1 MRIMNSNNYTV
12 KQHIMHHKFLPYTF
26 VLISLLFST
35 ISFSQTEQ
43 DLISE
48 ANRLGVNSR
57 EKAIKELSA
66 RGISESQAKE
76 MAQLRGIDFDTFL
89 DDYLK
94 NNKVSS
100 KAAKA
105 TVSNDVVTDLKVT
118 SAPVVVS
125 VPTPPKVVVEKDIK
139 NYFGYDIFVNNPF
152 GQKEYLLGNIDEGYI
167 LAPGDELRITV
178 FGDNNLEFVSKI
190 DLNGNISFPNLGVFF
205 AAGNSFAT
213 VKNRLKIFLGKYY
226 SGLLSSPNR
235 TFLDVSLTQIRPV
248 KVSVLGNVTTPG
260 PHLVNGLATV
270 LNALY
275 ASGGISTSGTLR
287 DVKVYRNNKLIKTID
302 LYDYIT
308 QGNID
313 QDIRLSNNDVLFVGP
328 RISSVT
334 LKGEVKKEA
343 IYEIKE
349 GETLESLFKF
359 SGGLSAVASTSAV
372 NISRIKPFKDRNQE
386 LVFDR
391 FLTTVN
397 YSNQDNAEG
406 FALTDGDEVTVQE
419 ILAKQKN
426 KVFIEGN
433 VNAPGSYA
441 LDIYKDLKTLINS
454 GAKGVSINT
463 YFQKLDI
470 NREDSQGNLSFK
482 TYNLS
487 SVLNDKIAVS
497 LQENDRIK
505 IYSLEEVRGEQ
516 KVTIS
521 GFVSEPK
528 TVFWSEKLSIFDLIF
543 QSVSYDEL
551 EFQSKVLT
559 SRLDLKRFDEQ
570 TGLYN
575 LTQYSLDRLEDLK
588 ATYLMP
594 KDEVV
599 LYTKSVSE
607 DISPTFR
614 VLGKVTNSGE
624 FSLGNS
630 MYVEDAI
637 LMAGGFLEDAEKT
650 VVNINRL
657 DRDLETGSYSKLE
670 TYQLDMDYL
679 LGITKTPSNPFI
691 LQNKDIV
698 TVFAPIRAFEQ
709 PVISVRGEVKYPQ
722 NIVLD
727 NDQVSMKK
735 IIDLAGGFTTNSNIK
750 SSYIVRDSLKLFI
763 DIDKSLTDS
772 STFLIDEDILVIGSN
787 LDPIKTSGGL
797 VNPTIF
803 SWDKGKKAKYYIKKS
818 GGTKKRIESMVVLQ
832 SNGKSEKIGLFKNP
846 KIYPGAQIIVTEKP
860 EKIDDGKNK
869 FLDDFVRIFSV
880 VTGALTTIILTKNL

>member
-1 MRIMNSNNYTV
+1 MNSNNYTV
-12 KQHIMHHKFLPYTF
+12 KQHAMDHKFLPYTF
-26 VLISLLFST
+26 VIISFLFST

-43 DLISE
+43 DVISE
-48 ANRLGVNSR
+48 ANRLEINSR
-57 EKAIKELSA
+57 EKAISELAS

-76 MAQLRGIDFDTFL
+76 MAQLRGIDFDSFL
-89 DDYLK
+89 DNYLK
-94 NNKVSS
+94 NNNAGS

-118 SAPVVVS
+118 SAPLVVS
-125 VPTPPKVVVEKDIK
+125 VPTPPKVVVENDIK

-152 GQKEYLLGNIDEGYI
+152 GQKEYLVGNIDEGYI

-213 VKNRLKIFLGKYY
+213 VKNRLKVFLGKYY

-260 PHLVNGLATV
+260 PHLVNGMATV

-313 QDIRLSNNDVLFVGP
+313 QDIRLANNDVLFVGP

-334 LKGEVKKEA
+334 LQGEVKKAA

-349 GETLESLFKF
+349 GETLEDLFKY
-359 SGGLSAVASTSAV
+359 SGGLSAVASTNAV
-372 NISRIKPFKDRNQE
+372 NVSRIKPFKDRNQE

-397 YSNQDNAEG
+397 YSNQNSKG
-406 FALTDGDEVTVQE
+406 FVLTDGDVVTVQE
-419 ILAKQKN
+419 ILTKQKN

-441 LDIYKDLKTLINS
+441 LDIYKDLKTLINT

-470 NREDSQGNLSFK
+470 NSEDSQGNLSFK

-487 SVLNDKIAVS
+487 SVLNDKVTVA

-516 KVTIS
+516 TVTIS

-528 TVFWSEKLSIFDLIF
+528 TVFWSENLSIFDLIF

-575 LTQYSLDRLEDLK
+575 
-588 ATYLMP
+588 YLN
-594 KDEVV
+594 
-599 LYTKSVSE
+599 T
-607 DISPTFR
+607 
-614 VLGKVTNSGE
+614 
-624 FSLGNS
+624 
-630 MYVEDAI
+630 A
-637 LMAGGFLEDAEKT
+637 
-650 VVNINRL
+650 
-657 DRDLETGSYSKLE
+657 
-670 TYQLDMDYL
+670 
-679 LGITKTPSNPFI
+679 
-691 LQNKDIV
+691 
-698 TVFAPIRAFEQ
+698 
-709 PVISVRGEVKYPQ
+709 
-722 NIVLD
+722 
-727 NDQVSMKK
+727 
-735 IIDLAGGFTTNSNIK
+735 
-750 SSYIVRDSLKLFI
+750 
-763 DIDKSLTDS
+763 
-772 STFLIDEDILVIGSN
+772 
-787 LDPIKTSGGL
+787 
-797 VNPTIF
+797 
-803 SWDKGKKAKYYIKKS
+803 
-818 GGTKKRIESMVVLQ
+818 
-832 SNGKSEKIGLFKNP
+832 
-846 KIYPGAQIIVTEKP
+846 
-860 EKIDDGKNK
+860 
-869 FLDDFVRIFSV
+869 
-880 VTGALTTIILTKNL
+880 

>member
-1 MRIMNSNNYTV
+1 MNSNNYTV
-12 KQHIMHHKFLPYTF
+12 KQHAMHHKFLPYTF
-26 VLISLLFST
+26 VIISFLFST

-43 DLISE
+43 DVISE
-48 ANRLGVNSR
+48 ANRLEINSR
-57 EKAIKELSA
+57 EKAISELAS

-76 MAQLRGIDFDTFL
+76 MAQLRGIDFDSFL
-89 DDYLK
+89 DNYLK
-94 NNKVSS
+94 NNNAGS
-100 KAAKA
+100 KASKA

-152 GQKEYLLGNIDEGYI
+152 GQKEYLVGNIDEGYI

-213 VKNRLKIFLGKYY
+213 VKNRLKVFLGKYY

-260 PHLVNGLATV
+260 PHLVNGMATV

-313 QDIRLSNNDVLFVGP
+313 QDIRLANNDVLFVGP

-334 LKGEVKKEA
+334 LQGEVKKAA
-343 IYEIKE
+343 IYEIKD
-349 GETLESLFKF
+349 GETLEDLFKY
-359 SGGLSAVASTSAV
+359 SGGLSAVASTNAV
-372 NISRIKPFKDRNQE
+372 NVSRIKPFKDRNQE

-397 YSNQDNAEG
+397 YSNQNSKG
-406 FALTDGDEVTVQE
+406 FVITDGDVVTVQE
-419 ILAKQKN
+419 ILTKQKN
-426 KVFIEGN
+426 RVFIEGN

-441 LDIYKDLKTLINS
+441 LDIYKDLKTLINT

-470 NREDSQGNLSFK
+470 NSEDSQGNLSFK

-487 SVLNDKIAVS
+487 SVLNDKVTVS

-528 TVFWSEKLSIFDLIF
+528 TVFWSENLSIFDLIF

-575 LTQYSLDRLEDLK
+575 LSQYSIDKLEDLK
-588 ATYLMP
+588 TTYLMP

-607 DISPTFR
+607 DTNPTIR
-614 VLGKVTNSGE
+614 VLGKVANSGE
-624 FSLGNS
+624 FSLAKS

-650 VVNINRL
+650 YVNINRL
-657 DRDLETGSYSKLE
+657 DRDIETGSYSKLE
-670 TYQLDMDYL
+670 TYQVDMDYL

-735 IIDLAGGFTTNSNIK
+735 IIDLAGGLTTNSNIK
-750 SSYIVRDSLKLFI
+750 SSYIVRDSLKLFV
-763 DIDKSLTDS
+763 DLDKSLNNN

-832 SNGKSEKIGLFKNP
+832 ANGKSEKIGLFQNP
-846 KIYPGAQIIVTEKP
+846 TIYPGAQIIITEKP

-869 FLDDFVRIFSV
+869 FLDDFVRIFGV

>member
-1 MRIMNSNNYTV
+1 MNSNNYTV
-12 KQHIMHHKFLPYTF
+12 KQHAMHHKFLPYTF
-26 VLISLLFST
+26 VIISFLFST

-43 DLISE
+43 DVISE
-48 ANRLGVNSR
+48 ANRLEINSR
-57 EKAIKELSA
+57 EKAISELAS

-76 MAQLRGIDFDTFL
+76 MAQLRGIDFDSFL
-89 DDYLK
+89 DNYLK
-94 NNKVSS
+94 NNNAGS

-152 GQKEYLLGNIDEGYI
+152 GQKEYLVGNIDEGYI

-213 VKNRLKIFLGKYY
+213 VKNRLKVFLGKYY

-260 PHLVNGLATV
+260 PHLVNGMATV

-313 QDIRLSNNDVLFVGP
+313 QDIRLANNDVLFVGP

-334 LKGEVKKEA
+334 LQGKVKKAA
-343 IYEIKE
+343 IYEIKD
-349 GETLESLFKF
+349 GETLEDLFKY
-359 SGGLSAVASTSAV
+359 SGGLSAVASTNAV
-372 NISRIKPFKDRNQE
+372 NVSRIKPFKDRNQE

-397 YSNQDNAEG
+397 YSNQNSKG
-406 FALTDGDEVTVQE
+406 FVLTDGDVVTVQE
-419 ILAKQKN
+419 ILTKQKN

-441 LDIYKDLKTLINS
+441 LDIYKDLKTLINT

-470 NREDSQGNLSFK
+470 NSEDSQGNLSFK

-487 SVLNDKIAVS
+487 SVLNDKVTVA

-528 TVFWSEKLSIFDLIF
+528 TVFWSENLSIFDLIF

-575 LTQYSLDRLEDLK
+575 LSQYSIDKLEDLK
-588 ATYLMP
+588 TTYLMP

-607 DISPTFR
+607 DIAPTFR
-614 VLGKVTNSGE
+614 VLGRVTNSGE
-624 FSLGNS
+624 YSLAES

-650 VVNINRL
+650 YVNINRL
-657 DRDLETGSYSKLE
+657 DRDIETGSYSKLE
-670 TYQLDMDYL
+670 TYQVDMDYL

-735 IIDLAGGFTTNSNIK
+735 IIDLAGGFTTNSNIR
-750 SSYIVRDSLKLFI
+750 SSYIVRDNLKLFV
-763 DIDKSLTDS
+763 DLDKSLNNQ

-832 SNGKSEKIGLFKNP
+832 ANGKSEKIGLFQNP
-846 KIYPGAQIIVTEKP
+846 TIYPGAQIIITEKP

-869 FLDDFVRIFSV
+869 FLDDFVRIFGV

>member
-1 MRIMNSNNYTV
+1 MRTMNSNNDKV
-12 KQHIMHHKFLPYTF
+12 KHYIMHHKFLPYTF
-26 VLISLLFST
+26 VIISILFST

-43 DLISE
+43 DVISE
-48 ANRLGVNSR
+48 ANRLEINSR
-57 EKAIKELSA
+57 EKAISELAS

-89 DDYLK
+89 DNYLK
-94 NNKVSS
+94 NNNAGSKV
-100 KAAKA
+100 AKA
-105 TVSNDVVTDLKVT
+105 TVSNDVVTDLKV
-118 SAPVVVS
+118 
-125 VPTPPKVVVEKDIK
+125 VPLNTVQMVTPKEVVEPKEVED
-139 NYFGYDIFVNNPF
+139 YFGYDIFVNNPF
-152 GQKEYLLGNIDEGYI
+152 GQKEYLVGNIDEGYI

-260 PHLVNGLATV
+260 PHLVNGMATV

-313 QDIRLSNNDVLFVGP
+313 QDIRLANNDVLFVGP
-328 RISSVT
+328 RISSIKLQGKVR
-334 LKGEVKKEA
+334 KEA
-343 IYEIKE
+343 IYELKE
-349 GETLESLFKF
+349 GETLENLFKY
-359 SGGLSAVASTSAV
+359 SGGLSAVASTNAV
-372 NISRIKPFKDRNQE
+372 NVSRIKPFKDRNQE

-397 YSNQDNAEG
+397 YSNQNSKG
-406 FALTDGDEVTVQE
+406 FVITDGDVVTVQE
-419 ILAKQKN
+419 ILTKQKN

-441 LDIYKDLKTLINS
+441 LDIYKDLKTLINT

-470 NREDSQGNLSFK
+470 NSEDSQGNLSFK

-487 SVLNDKIAVS
+487 SVLNDKVTVA

-528 TVFWSEKLSIFDLIF
+528 TVFWSENLSIFDLIF

-575 LTQYSLDRLEDLK
+575 LSQYSLDRLEDLK

-594 KDEVV
+594 KDRVV
-599 LYTKSVSE
+599 LYTKSVTQ
-607 DISPTFR
+607 DITPTFK
-614 VLGKVTNSGE
+614 VLGKVSSPGE
-624 FSLGNS
+624 FSLGNTT
-630 MYVEDAI
+630 YVEDAI
-637 LMAGGFLEDAEKT
+637 LMAGGFLEDAQKT
-650 VVNINRL
+650 FVNINRL
-657 DRDLETGSYSKLE
+657 DRDLEKGTYSKLKK
-670 TYQLDMDYL
+670 YQLDIDYM
-679 LGITKTPSNPFI
+679 LGNKDKPSNPFI
-691 LQNKDIV
+691 LENKDIITV
-698 TVFAPIRAFEQ
+698 TSPIRALGQ
-709 PVISVRGEVKYPQ
+709 PTVSVQGEVNYPQ
-722 NIVLD
+722 SIIIESDRVALGK
-727 NDQVSMKK
+727 M
-735 IIDLAGGFTTNSNIK
+735 IDLAGGLTLNASLS
-750 SSYIVRDSLKLFI
+750 SSYIIRDGAKLYV
-763 DIDKSLTDS
+763 DLNKK
-772 STFLIDEDILVIGSN
+772 
-787 LDPIKTSGGL
+787 LDYKMQL
-797 VNPTIF
+797 
-803 SWDKGKKAKYYIKKS
+803 
-818 GGTKKRIESMVVLQ
+818 L
-832 SNGKSEKIGLFKNP
+832 L
-846 KIYPGAQIIVTEKP
+846 
-860 EKIDDGKNK
+860 
-869 FLDDFVRIFSV
+869 
-880 VTGALTTIILTKNL
+880 